1 MKYKVR
7 KDTDVYVISGSNKG
21 KRGKVMMVLKDSQ
34 QVVVE
39 GVNMVKKHLKKS
51 QENPNGLILEKEAPI
66 HYSNVIAVEEVEAR
80 KKRRDSSN
88 KANNGTA

>member
-7 KDTDVYVISGSNKG
+7 KDTDVYVISGSNRG
-21 KRGKVMMVLKDSQ
+21 KRGKVMMVLRDKQ

-66 HYSNVIAVEEVEAR
+66 HYSNVIAVAEVEAR
-80 KKRRDSSN
+80 KQKREAKS
-88 KANNGTA
+88 KTA